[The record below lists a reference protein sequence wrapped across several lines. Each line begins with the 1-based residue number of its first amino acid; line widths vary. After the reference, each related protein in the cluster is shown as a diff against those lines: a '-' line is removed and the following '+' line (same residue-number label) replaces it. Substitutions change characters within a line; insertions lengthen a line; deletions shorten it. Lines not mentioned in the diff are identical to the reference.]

1 MTKVTN
7 HHTAGLNIAGVDI
20 RPGATASVP
29 SEDFKKWCMGNAAKI
44 WLGQGIISA
53 DDKPA
58 QAAAPAT
65 DPTERQQLEAQAT
78 ELGVAFEADTS
89 DEDLVNAIAEAEQE
103 AGKTEREALLQ
114 EARSL
119 GLNPNA
125 NTGVDKLRK
134 MIEEKK
140 AA

>member
-1 MTKVTN
+1 MTNVTN
-7 HHTAGLNIAGVDI
+7 KHTAALNVAGVDI

-29 SEDFKKWCMGNAAKI
+29 TENFKKWCNGNAAKI
-44 WLGQGIISA
+44 WLSQGIIVA
-53 DDKPA
+53 DEK
-58 QAAAPAT
+58 APTAKAKAEPQT
-65 DPTERQQLEAQAT
+65 DREKLEARAT
-78 ELGVAFEADTS
+78 ELGVAFDAETS
-89 DEDLVNAIAEAEQE
+89 DEDLVNAVAEAEQE
-103 AGKTEREALLQ
+103 AATAEREALLE

-125 NTGVDKLRK
+125 NTGTPKLKK